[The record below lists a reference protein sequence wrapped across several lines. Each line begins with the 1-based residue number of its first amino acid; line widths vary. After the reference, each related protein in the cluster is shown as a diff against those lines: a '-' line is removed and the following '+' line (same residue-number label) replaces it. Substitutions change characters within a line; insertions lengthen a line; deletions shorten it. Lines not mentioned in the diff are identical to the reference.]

1 MKKIVILFS
10 GDGFNAQNIVKQL
23 HNKEC
28 VVLAGITNNADAK
41 GIEKLQALGIKVETL
56 EHTNFNSRIE
66 FDEELVRLIESYKP
80 DLSVLSGFMRILS
93 TAFTS
98 KVNSIN
104 LHPSLLP
111 KYKGAKAIEESFL
124 GRDAIFGVSVHWVNG
139 ELDGGEII
147 LQKSLTRVNDDSFEI
162 FKAKIRE
169 LEFEI
174 MPKAI
179 IKALSS
185 STTQDKL

>member
-10 GDGFNAQNIVKQL
+10 GDGFNAQNIVKEL

-28 VVLAGITNNADAK
+28 IVLAGITNNADAK
-41 GIEKLQALGIKVETL
+41 GIQKLQDLGIKVEVL
-56 EHTNFNSRIE
+56 EHTNFNSRTE
-66 FDEELVRLIESYKP
+66 FDEELVKLIESYKP

-98 KVNSIN
+98 KINSIN

-111 KYKGAKAIEESFL
+111 KYKGAKAIEESYL
-124 GRDAIFGVSVHWVNG
+124 SKDSLFGVSVHWVNS

-147 LQKSLTRVNDDSFEI
+147 LQKSLTRVDDDSFEV
-162 FKAKIRE
+162 FKAKIKE

-174 MPKAI
+174 MPKAVVE
-179 IKALSS
+179 ALLCP
-185 STTQDKL
+185 TLGHK